1 MDNTQSTGLRAWN
14 ALTFL
19 SAMLMAVS
27 LLFVPQPARAMVD
40 GINVSQDP
48 LGNASGFVVSIQV
61 YKNKGD
67 PQFSQCLGAAIAPDI
82 IITAGHCVS
91 TARHVLV
98 KFLKSASPVKV
109 DTIDAK
115 KWVVHPLYN
124 GGYPEPMYSSF
135 TRSEANQYHDL
146 ALIQLEKPSDYAKPV
161 TIAPP
166 EWDATLERADAPK
179 YYIFGHGR
187 DAIYKPVS
195 EMWFAEMAR
204 PKKADGLD
212 HFMMSTLVPKTAL
225 ICMGD
230 SGSPVSVAGPSQDVS
245 GQRVHYLLGIQSSAD
260 GYGKLPDDMKEAL
273 KFWKKESNIPL
284 CSNALSFFHVSYHR
298 EWIMD
303 TLDEMGASKA
313 RSYTTWEPDYTAW
326 MRAKDL
332 NARPVATRAEGEKVF
347 PSCMLGPRVV
357 YTDIDGKCLDFTAL
371 QDGDEF
377 KFKGKSVIYDAK
389 HSGTFAEWVQEQ
401 TAQ

>member
-48 LGNASGFVVSIQV
+48 LGNASGFVVSIQA

-91 TARHVLV
+91 KARHVLV
-98 KFLKSASPVKV
+98 KFLKSAAPVKV
-109 DTIDAK
+109 DTIEAK

-135 TRSEANQYHDL
+135 TRSEASQYHDL
-146 ALIQLEKPSDYAKPV
+146 ALIQLERPSDYAKPV
-161 TIAPP
+161 TIVPP
-166 EWDATLERADAPK
+166 EWDATLERADGPK

-195 EMWFAEMAR
+195 EMWFTEMAR

-212 HFMMSTLVPKTAL
+212 HFMMSSLVPKTAL

-230 SGSPVSVAGPSQDVS
+230 SGSPVTISGTDQVIAGLE
-245 GQRVHYLLGIQSSAD
+245 VHYLLGIQSSAD

-298 EWIMD
+298 EWINEQLRKMNPD
-303 TLDEMGASKA
+303 NPQWLKIQGEEQPNASSGSVSRDECSYHISPTMCRQCMGGATAAS
-313 RSYTTWEPDYTAW
+313 S
-326 MRAKDL
+326 
-332 NARPVATRAEGEKVF
+332 F
-347 PSCMLGPRVV
+347 C
-357 YTDIDGKCLDFTAL
+357 
-371 QDGDEF
+371 
-377 KFKGKSVIYDAK
+377 KGLIK
-389 HSGTFAEWVQEQ
+389 
-401 TAQ
+401 

>member
-1 MDNTQSTGLRAWN
+1 MDNTQSTGLRACN

-27 LLFVPQPARAMVD
+27 LLFAQQPARAMVN
-40 GINVSQDP
+40 GVNVSQDP
-48 LGNASGFVVSIQV
+48 LGNASGFVVSIQA
-61 YKNKGD
+61 YENKGD
-67 PQFSQCLGAAIAPDI
+67 ALFSQCLGAAIAPDI

-91 TARHVLV
+91 KARHVLV
-98 KFLKSASPVKV
+98 KFLISASPVKV
-109 DTIDAK
+109 DTIEAQ

-124 GGYPEPMYSSF
+124 GGYPEPMYSNF
-135 TRSEANQYHDL
+135 MRSEASQYHDL
-146 ALIQLEKPSDYAKPV
+146 AMIQLERPSDYARPV
-161 TIAPP
+161 MIVPP
-166 EWDATLERADAPK
+166 EWDASLEREDTPK

-212 HFMMSTLVPKTAL
+212 HFMMSTLAPKTAL
-225 ICMGD
+225 ICKGD
-230 SGSPVSVAGPSQDVS
+230 SGSPVTVAGPGQEVS
-245 GQRVHYLLGIQSSAD
+245 GLRVHYLLGIQSSAD
-260 GYGKLPDDMKEAL
+260 GDGKLPDNMKEAL
-273 KFWKKESNIPL
+273 KLWKKESNIPL
-284 CSNALSFFHVSYHR
+284 CSNAFSFFHVSQHR

-303 TLDEMGASKA
+303 TLYEMGASQTA
-313 RSYTTWEPDYTAW
+313 SYTTWAPDFAAW
-326 MRAKDL
+326 MRAQDL

-347 PSCMLGPRVV
+347 PSCMLGPRLV
-357 YTDIDGKCLDFTAL
+357 YTDLDGKCLDFTAM

-377 KFKGKSVIYDAK
+377 KFKGKSVIYDAS
-389 HSGTFAEWVQEQ
+389 HSGSFAEWVQEQ